1 MNQDLLTTIC
11 VVGTFV
17 IVLLAALGVIHLA

>member
-1 MNQDLLTTIC
+1 MKIDLSLIC
-11 VVGTFV
+11 VIGTFV